1 MNSCRMSWT
10 AYILQLKQLRIEDIV
25 QWPIF
30 FKASLLGVIS
40 LISQAIMCWFF
51 IVPKIDEFD
60 GLTDSYIEMQT
71 MIAAKKK
78 RLTQLPFLN
87 QTIDAQDKQLALFLD
102 SLVDEDSLSNVLAS
116 ISELSKRENL
126 ELIQIKWGPKEPCH
140 FLYRIPI
147 HVELSGR
154 YGDFVSLSLA
164 IAQLK
169 TVVVLDQFHLEK
181 ERSSQGMLKATMTA
195 YTFQHQAV
203 VSANE

>member
-1 MNSCRMSWT
+1 MNSCRMSWA
-10 AYILQLKQLRIEDIV
+10 AYILQLKQLKIENIM

-30 FKASLLGVIS
+30 FKASLLGVLS
-40 LISQAIMCWFF
+40 LISQVIMCWYF
-51 IVPKIDEFD
+51 IVPQIDEFD
-60 GLTDSYIEMQT
+60 GLTNSYIEMQT

-87 QTIDAQDKQLALFLD
+87 QTIDDQDKQLALFLD
-102 SLVDEDSLSNVLAS
+102 NMVDENSLSSVLAS
-116 ISELSKRENL
+116 ISQLSKRENL
-126 ELIQIKWGPKEPCH
+126 EIIQIKWGNKEPFR

-147 HVELSGR
+147 HVELGGR
-154 YGDFVSLSLA
+154 YGDFVSLSKA

-169 TVVVLDQFHLEK
+169 TVVVLGQFKLKK
-181 ERSSQGMLKATMTA
+181 EQNSRAMLKATMIA

>member
-1 MNSCRMSWT
+1 MNSCRMSWA
-10 AYILQLKQLRIEDIV
+10 AYILQLKQLKIEDVV

-30 FKASLLGVIS
+30 FKAGFLGGIS

-87 QTIDAQDKQLALFLD
+87 QTIDVQDKQLALFLD
-102 SLVDEDSLSNVLAS
+102 SMVDENNLSNVLAS
-116 ISELSKRENL
+116 ISQLSKRDNL
-126 ELIQIKWGPKEPCH
+126 DIIQIKWGKKEPFR

-154 YGDFVSLSLA
+154 YGDFVSLSQA

-169 TVVVLDQFHLEK
+169 TVVVLDQFHLKK
-181 ERSSQGMLKATMTA
+181 ERSSRGMLKATMTA
-195 YTFQHQAV
+195 YTFQYQAV